1 MRPEYY
7 GVKYYGENDLLIANN
22 LKKAIS
28 ILKLFDE
35 TKDYTNINEVV
46 ELYNVNL
53 LINCGVRLREWDES
67 TFNLY
72 KMRSKLCMKTIAKF
86 YSKINENNFLEIC
99 KTVCVNYIEDYWKLI
114 VKFKVFEKIPGEIFE
129 KYLYEPDTA
138 LWVLLKE
145 EKLVK
150 YYNKE
155 FARCLRNSDQTANL
169 IISNFLERHEHKLI
183 YFFPEDLLPTEY
195 EGILYK
201 YIKSQKASWNDLRIL
216 VEAQSSKECPI
227 SDRLRLTAK
236 KACDSYWDDRTFN
249 GVQVEYG
256 IGIEFKEI
264 TELITEKK
272 EDNNWIITYDVKWY
286 TENVDYPT
294 ILNNFRYIFEHFDRC
309 WRSNLVSVKSK
320 IGILERLLVSRGKRN
335 YLKGNAFNVMD
346 NISTMQTKCYYDILK
361 DKEIRLEN
369 VFKWFFEKY
378 LPEEFGAEG
387 FRFNPPS
394 EGTTLVEKCRT
405 IASEMDGIF
414 KQFRMYVQ
422 DGEIDREL
430 FEMSSEHIIFSQL
443 PSFIKNKY
451 AYVNNQQIQNEQFL
465 LFSDQSSLRYTEKDR
480 GKYKSFCELLLNE
493 KMKLSDFA
501 DFQKKDIK
509 WLIERGAII
518 IQENNFLTLNKS
530 RTFLLKDLYDH
541 DVICVQYYD
550 QLEDWI
556 DLNELRITGSLF
568 SEPEQDYLNY
578 MLNKSAFSNGLD
590 LRNKYSHSTYPS
602 DEKIQ
607 LIDYIKL
614 LKIMVLIV
622 GKINEEFCLND
633 ETDRS

>member
-155 FARCLRNSDQTANL
+155 FARCLRDSDQTANL

-236 KACDSYWDDRTFN
+236 KTCDSYWDDRTFN

-272 EDNNWIITYDVKWY
+272 EDNNWIITYDVKWF

-294 ILNNFRYIFEHFDRC
+294 ILNNFRYVFEHFDRC

-465 LFSDQSSLRYTEKDR
+465 LFSDQSSLRYTEKER
-480 GKYKSFCELLLNE
+480 GKYKSFYELLLNK

>member
-1 MRPEYY
+1 
-7 GVKYYGENDLLIANN
+7 
-22 LKKAIS
+22 
-28 ILKLFDE
+28 
-35 TKDYTNINEVV
+35 
-46 ELYNVNL
+46 
-53 LINCGVRLREWDES
+53 
-67 TFNLY
+67 
-72 KMRSKLCMKTIAKF
+72 
-86 YSKINENNFLEIC
+86 
-99 KTVCVNYIEDYWKLI
+99 
-114 VKFKVFEKIPGEIFE
+114 
-129 KYLYEPDTA
+129 
-138 LWVLLKE
+138 
-145 EKLVK
+145 
-150 YYNKE
+150 
-155 FARCLRNSDQTANL
+155 
-169 IISNFLERHEHKLI
+169 
-183 YFFPEDLLPTEY
+183 
-195 EGILYK
+195 
-201 YIKSQKASWNDLRIL
+201 
-216 VEAQSSKECPI
+216 
-227 SDRLRLTAK
+227 
-236 KACDSYWDDRTFN
+236 
-249 GVQVEYG
+249 
-256 IGIEFKEI
+256 
-264 TELITEKK
+264 
-272 EDNNWIITYDVKWY
+272 
-286 TENVDYPT
+286 
-294 ILNNFRYIFEHFDRC
+294 
-309 WRSNLVSVKSK
+309 
-320 IGILERLLVSRGKRN
+320 
-335 YLKGNAFNVMD
+335 
-346 NISTMQTKCYYDILK
+346 
-361 DKEIRLEN
+361 
-369 VFKWFFEKY
+369 
-378 LPEEFGAEG
+378 
-387 FRFNPPS
+387 
-394 EGTTLVEKCRT
+394 
-405 IASEMDGIF
+405 MDGIF

-465 LFSDQSSLRYTEKDR
+465 LFSDQSSLRYTEKER
-480 GKYKSFCELLLNE
+480 GKYKSFYELLLNK

-509 WLIERGAII
+509 WLIECGAII

-590 LRNKYSHSTYPS
+590 LRNKYSHSTYLS